1 MEGYGYIKCY
11 VFKEKWNDWKVV
23 NIFYVLR
30 KGGGGKVKFMVL
42 YVIYKSKIYLELI
55 VIVFCRYSLLGYLE
69 EVV

>member
-1 MEGYGYIKCY
+1 M
-11 VFKEKWNDWKVV
+11 KWLKSCEY
-23 NIFYVLR
+23 FLCFR
-30 KGGGGKVKFMVL
+30 GGGGGKVKFMVL

>member
-1 MEGYGYIKCY
+1 MVILNVMYLKRNEM
-11 VFKEKWNDWKVV
+11 

-30 KGGGGKVKFMVL
+30 GGGGGKVKFMVL

>member
-1 MEGYGYIKCY
+1 MEGYGYNKCY

-30 KGGGGKVKFMVL
+30 GGGGKVKFMVL